1 MTNLKQKQAEA
12 LELMKSGKNVFLTGK
27 AGTGKSFVTELFT
40 EWAEENKKKILICAP
55 TGIAA
60 LNIGGS
66 TIHRAFGIP
75 IDYVKSSAHLG
86 TRKEIMEVLASAD
99 ILLVD
104 EVSMLR
110 ADVFSHVEYKLR
122 DSVFDSNAPFADKQI
137 IVVGD
142 FYQLPPVVKQNE
154 KIALTKDYGGTYA
167 FETNAWKNARFK
179 MVELDEVVR
188 QNDVDFIDALN
199 SIREKNVYSDKA
211 LGYING
217 NATATDKD
225 DIVTLCFTNKAADQ
239 INKSELEKIDE
250 LPMQFNAS
258 VSGNVKESDKPVP
271 EFLELKIGAKI
282 IFCIN
287 DQNGRFVNGTTGHV
301 TGLTDEFVIID
312 GDIELDKHTW
322 EVKEPTLNNETGKI
336 EYGVIGTYKQYPIKL
351 AWAITIHKS
360 QGQTITGRVHLEMDG
375 SFRPHGSLY
384 VALSRCTDIA
394 NLSLDRP
401 LGSYDL
407 SVDESV
413 RTALLSMSHG
423 MTAIEIP
430 AYSLPFFQAMQEI
443 IDLNPTERQLTGML
457 NRLGEWKEK
466 VKCSN

>member
-40 EWAEENKKKILICAP
+40 EWAEENNKKILICAP

-154 KIALTKDYGGTYA
+154 KSALTKDYGGTYA

-423 MTAIEIP
+423 MTA
-430 AYSLPFFQAMQEI
+430 SLFIAIFPSHAR
-443 IDLNPTERQLTGML
+443 DYR
-457 NRLGEWKEK
+457 
-466 VKCSN
+466 S

>member
-457 NRLGEWKEK
+457 NRLGDWKEK
-466 VKCSN
+466 VRQQN

>member
-12 LELMKSGKNVFLTGK
+12 LELMKSGKNVFITGK
-27 AGTGKSFVTELFT
+27 AGTGKSFLTDLFT

-60 LNIGGS
+60 LNIGGT
-66 TIHRAFGIP
+66 TIHRAFKLP
-75 IDYVKSSAHLG
+75 IDYVRSSAHLG
-86 TRKEIMEVLASAD
+86 TNKGTMEVLASAD
-99 ILLVD
+99 IVLID
-104 EVSMLR
+104 EVSMLSS
-110 ADVFSHVEYKLR
+110 DVFSHVEYKLR

-154 KIALTKDYGGTYA
+154 KSALTKDYGGTYA
-167 FETNAWKNARFK
+167 FETKAWKNARFE

-188 QNDVDFIDALN
+188 QNDVDFVDALN

-211 LGYING
+211 LGYIND

-225 DIVTLCFTNKAADQ
+225 DIVTLCFTNKAAEQ
-239 INKSELEKIDE
+239 INKSELAKIDD

-271 EFLELKIGAKI
+271 EFLDLKIGAKI

-301 TGLTDEFVIID
+301 TGFTDEFVIID
-312 GDIELDKHTW
+312 DDIELDKHTW
-322 EVKEPTLNNETGKI
+322 EIKEPTLNNDTGKI

-457 NRLGEWKEK
+457 NRLGDWKEK

>member
-1 MTNLKQKQAEA
+1 
-12 LELMKSGKNVFLTGK
+12 
-27 AGTGKSFVTELFT
+27 
-40 EWAEENKKKILICAP
+40 
-55 TGIAA
+55 
-60 LNIGGS
+60 
-66 TIHRAFGIP
+66 
-75 IDYVKSSAHLG
+75 
-86 TRKEIMEVLASAD
+86 MEVLASAD
-99 ILLVD
+99 IVLID

-154 KIALTKDYGGTYA
+154 KSALTKDYGGTYA

-360 QGQTITGRVHLEMDG
+360 QGQTVTGRVHLEMDG

-394 NLSLDRP
+394 NLSLDRLIHCHFSKP
-401 LGSYDL
+401 CKRL
-407 SVDESV
+407 S
-413 RTALLSMSHG
+413 
-423 MTAIEIP
+423 I
-430 AYSLPFFQAMQEI
+430 
-443 IDLNPTERQLTGML
+443 LTQQSD
-457 NRLGEWKEK
+457 N
-466 VKCSN
+466 

>member
-1 MTNLKQKQAEA
+1 MINLKQKQAEA

-27 AGTGKSFVTELFT
+27 AGTGKSFVTDQFT
-40 EWAEENKKKILICAP
+40 EWAEQNKKKILICAP

-66 TIHRAFGIP
+66 TIHRSFKLP
-75 IDYVKSSAHLG
+75 IDYVKSSSHLG
-86 TRKEIMEVLASAD
+86 TNKETMEVLAGAD
-99 ILLVD
+99 IVLID

-142 FYQLPPVVKQNE
+142 FYQLPPVVKPNE
-154 KIALTKDYGGTYA
+154 KDMLVKDYGGTYA
-167 FETNAWKNARFK
+167 FETKAWKNARFS

-188 QNDVDFIDALN
+188 QNDVEFVDALN

-211 LGYING
+211 LSYING
-217 NATATDKD
+217 NATATDNGD
-225 DIVTLCFTNKAADQ
+225 VVTLCFTNKAAEQ
-239 INKSELEKIDE
+239 INKSELAKIDD
-250 LPMQFNAS
+250 LPRQFHAN
-258 VSGNVKESDKPVP
+258 VSGKVSESDKPVP
-271 EFLELKIGAKI
+271 ECLELKVGAKV
-282 IFCIN
+282 IFCMN

-301 TGLTDEFVIID
+301 TGFTDEFIVID
-312 GDIELDKHTW
+312 DYIELDKNTW
-322 EVKEPTLNNETGKI
+322 EVKEPALNKDTGKI
-336 EYGVIGTYKQYPIKL
+336 EYDVIGTYKQYPIKL

-375 SFRPHGSLY
+375 SYRPHGSLY

-407 SVDESV
+407 FVDESV
-413 RTALLSMSHG
+413 RTALLSMSQG
-423 MTAIEIP
+423 FTAIEVP
-430 AYSLPFFQAMQEI
+430 AYALPFFQQMQKI
-443 IDLNPTERQLTGML
+443 INLNPTERQLTGML
-457 NRLGEWKEK
+457 KRLGEWEEK
-466 VKCSN
+466 VRCSN